1 MIPRKHALNVTEAM
15 EPGFIKKYF
24 QSVVKM
30 LDEVVDEVED
40 WSEEDTRSNVNYK
53 PTQPPQV
60 RGKMQSLSNPRFYGS
75 NLTAR

>member
-1 MIPRKHALNVTEAM
+1 
-15 EPGFIKKYF
+15 
-24 QSVVKM
+24 
-30 LDEVVDEVED
+30 VDEVED